1 MILILRIKTSFLQAI
16 GGCFAPY
23 LVVLALRAGR
33 DRCCVPPRVAVVAI
47 GNVGQSLSP
56 RLRPPI
62 VPVVP
67 MVLAALVVSIMTVA
81 GMLPVTIHLVA
92 VPIVIAHLIV
102 AGVSHLAAIH
112 RAPIVRVP
120 VLPSAHLVT
129 RTHASTTHAPSGAM
143 ASAHAAAVPLR
154 QRLGWNNC
162 QQEQS

>member
-1 MILILRIKTSFLQAI
+1 MNH
-16 GGCFAPY
+16 P
-23 LVVLALRAGR
+23 ALL
-33 DRCCVPPRVAVVAI
+33 CVSV
-47 GNVGQSLSP
+47 GNVGLRRSP

-62 VPVVP
+62 VPVVS
-67 MVLAALVVSIMTVA
+67 MVLAALMVSIMTGA
-81 GMLPVTIHLVA
+81 RMLPVTIHLVVA

-102 AGVSHLAAIH
+102 AGVSHLAATH

-154 QRLGWNNC
+154 ERLGWNNC